1 MAKLINDLHLA
12 AKALQQGQ
20 VVAFPT
26 ETVCGL
32 GASALSFD
40 ACNRIYQLKGRPSF
54 NPLIVH
60 VADLN
65 QAKLIGEFSDIAIKL
80 AEKFWPGP
88 LTLVVKLKQ
97 TANIASNVTAGL
109 DTIAIRVSAHPITS
123 ELLKLANIP
132 IAAPSANLSGYVTS
146 TSPQHVLN
154 DFTDKDLYVLSSD
167 EASQYCGLES
177 TIIDTTG
184 KLTILRSGVILPPDI
199 QEVCGIWPETCC
211 QDNDA
216 PKAPGMLLA
225 HYSPVSK
232 LRLNAAKLKND
243 EVGLDFNNHFTSNFS
258 LSKSGNLEEAAH
270 NLYALL
276 READRQ
282 VIQKGLKGI
291 AVAKIPY
298 VGIGIAINDRLFKAA
313 SKK

>member
-12 AKALQQGQ
+12 AKALQQEQ

-26 ETVCGL
+26 ETVYGL

-40 ACNRIYQLKGRPSF
+40 ACQKIYQLKGRPSF

-65 QAKLIGEFSDIAIKL
+65 QAKLIGEFSDVAIKL
-80 AEKFWPGP
+80 AKKFWPGP
-88 LTLVVKLKQ
+88 LTLVVKLKKD
-97 TANIASNVTAGL
+97 AKIASNVTAGL
-109 DTIAIRVSAHPITS
+109 NTIAIRVPSHPTANA
-123 ELLKLANIP
+123 LFKLAGIP

-146 TSPQHVLN
+146 TSKDHVLN
-154 DFTDKDLYVLSSD
+154 DFADKDLYVLSSD
-167 EASQYCGLES
+167 DPDQFCGLES

-184 KLTILRSGVILPPDI
+184 RLTILRSGIILPTDI
-199 QEVCGIWPETCC
+199 EEAFSIWPDVYD
-211 QDNDA
+211 QDTDA

-232 LRLNAAKLKND
+232 LRLNAERLKND
-243 EVGLDFNNHFTSNFS
+243 EVGLDFHDQLTSDFS
-258 LSKSGNLEEAAH
+258 LSKSGNFEEAAF

-276 READRQ
+276 READKQ

-291 AVAKIPY
+291 AVAKVPY
-298 VGIGIAINDRLFKAA
+298 VGLGIAINDRLVKAA